1 MRILLTADTVGG
13 VWDHAVTLARA
24 LDAGGHEVLLA
35 VIGDPRGPRLAHV
48 PRGVQVVWRSYR
60 LEWMQDATDDVR
72 AAGEWLSGLAHAWL
86 PDVVHLNQ
94 MAYAVHAFPAP
105 VLVVAHSDVV
115 SWWSEVMDR
124 PPPPEQARYAAWVRA
139 GLAAADVVAAPSAYQ
154 AALVE
159 RHLGIREVR
168 VVHNGV
174 AAPEVAPGGREPI
187 TLGVGRAW
195 DVGKGIDVL
204 DAAAGRLDGD
214 GFPVHVVGDLVGPG
228 GERFQPRHATAHG
241 RVERAEV
248 DAWMGRASIFVSA
261 SRYEPFGLGP
271 LEAALH
277 GCALVLSDIGS
288 YRELWDGCAAFF
300 PCGDAAAL
308 ADTLRALAAD
318 RPRRERLASAARKR
332 ALRRY
337 TDAPMA
343 RAYVELYEEMCSVP
357 STPRAAAGRLLGKQ

>member
-13 VWDHAVTLARA
+13 VWDHAVTLAHA
-24 LDAGGHEVLLA
+24 LDARGHEVLLA

-48 PRGVQVVWRSYR
+48 PGGVQVVWRTYR
-60 LEWMQDATDDVR
+60 LEWMRDAADDVR
-72 AAGEWLSGLAHAWL
+72 AAGEWLAGLAHAWL

-94 MAYAVHAFPAP
+94 MAYAAHAFPAP
-105 VLVVAHSDVV
+105 VLVVVHSDVV
-115 SWWSEVMDR
+115 SWWGEVMDR
-124 PPPPEQARYAAWVRA
+124 PPPPDQAGYAAWVRA

-154 AALVE
+154 AAMVE
-159 RHLGIREVR
+159 RNLGARDVR

-174 AAPEVAPGGREPI
+174 AAPGAPPEGREPI

-204 DAAAGRLDGD
+204 DAAAGRLGED

-228 GERFQPRHATAHG
+228 GERFHPRYATAHG

-248 DAWMGRASIFVSA
+248 DAWMRRASIFVSA

-308 ADTLRALAAD
+308 ADALRAQASDA
-318 RPRRERLASAARKR
+318 PRRERLAAAARKR

-337 TDAPMA
+337 TDARMA
-343 RAYVELYEEMCSVP
+343 SAYLELYEAMCRVP
-357 STPRAAAGRLLGKQ
+357 PAPRPTAGRILGKR